1 MDWLDVCIT
10 ETHEVDLFGDRTD
23 RVVQF
28 RYVST
33 DDCWHLGRYGRVQY
47 QENYAPYKNDNTW
60 RTPAAQDWRPMMT
73 ACGSSERVLHKY
85 PSKVAVAD
93 SKTANRLCR
102 GCLSELRRLQDEL
115 FQKSPEYR
123 RHQMLEKML
132 RHADEETRQQL
143 QVESPDL
150 HEAMLEHLRENGPE
164 ASFQLACLAHA
175 FGLANS

>member
-1 MDWLDVCIT
+1 MDWLDVNVK
-10 ETHEVDLFGDRTD
+10 ETFEVDLFGDRID

-33 DDCWHLGRYGRVQY
+33 NDRWHLGRYGRVQY
-47 QENYAPYKNDNTW
+47 QENYAPFKNDNIW

-73 ACGSSERVLHKY
+73 ACDSSERVLHKY
-85 PSKVAVAD
+85 PSKVAVA
-93 SKTANRLCR
+93 APGNVNRLCR

-132 RHADEETRQQL
+132 RHADEQTRQQL
-143 QVESPDL
+143 QVECPDFG
-150 HEAMLEHLRENGPE
+150 EAMLNHLRENGPE
-164 ASFQLACLAHA
+164 ESYQLACLAYA
-175 FGLANS
+175 FGLPDS